1 MNIKKII
8 SEMNTRKENLIAR
21 ERKLSEKELQFV
33 NFKET

>member
-21 ERKLSEKELQFV
+21 ERKLAEKEIQFS
-33 NFKET
+33 NFKDT